1 MHCDRIDLNH
11 DRNRKKLRDGRSR
24 EMDTKRPGRTTP
36 PHSVNKPIAIAG
48 RRPYIDFETVSR
60 KGFRLS
66 ENGLQKTAFF
76 VLVALILYVSI
87 TGGA

>member
-1 MHCDRIDLNH
+1 
-11 DRNRKKLRDGRSR
+11 
-24 EMDTKRPGRTTP
+24 MDTKHSGQTTQ
-36 PHSVNKPIAIAG
+36 PHSADKPIAIAG

-60 KGFRLS
+60 KGLRLS